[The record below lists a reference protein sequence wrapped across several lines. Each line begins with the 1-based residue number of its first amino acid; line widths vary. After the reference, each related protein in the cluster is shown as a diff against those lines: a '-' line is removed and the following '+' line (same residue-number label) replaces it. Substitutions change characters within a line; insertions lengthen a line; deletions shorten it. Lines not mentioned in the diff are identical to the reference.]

1 MTITGKLLING
12 EWIDGQAGTYHAV
25 DPATG
30 QELSPSLS
38 KASIEQVKQAVAAAE
53 AASSEFRRMP
63 LQKRAGFLRACA
75 EEIMALGE
83 TLVVRA
89 MAETGLPKA
98 RIEGERG
105 RTCGQLNLFAD
116 TILTGEFLDV
126 RIDTALPDRQPL
138 PRLDL
143 RYMNQA
149 IGPVVVFGASNF
161 PLAFSVAGG
170 DTASALAAGC
180 PVLVKGHSSHPG
192 TSELVAQAIARA
204 ARSTAMPA
212 GVFSLLMGSGR
223 EVGSALVSAPE
234 VKAVGFTGSFAGGM
248 TLVRLAAE
256 RPEPIP
262 VFTEMGS
269 LNPVVL
275 LPGALEKEAEKI
287 AEGFI
292 GSLNL
297 GVGQFCT
304 NPGLVLGIEG
314 PSLDRFVESAA
325 RHLAQQPAGV
335 MLNEGISQAYSQG
348 VATISGQPGVN
359 KMAVGEARDG
369 KPGFCGQPTLL
380 SVSAADFIVNHQ
392 LTEEMFGP
400 ASILVRCRD
409 LDELLAALK
418 SLKGQLTGTI
428 HAAAG
433 EMADY
438 EELIDELSQRV
449 GRLLVNGF
457 PTGVE
462 VCHAM
467 VHGGPFPATSDVRF
481 TSVGTAAIKRFLRP
495 ICLQNFPGELFPEAL
510 QDSNPLNIWR
520 LVNGERSRSPL

>member
-1 MTITGKLLING
+1 
-12 EWIDGQAGTYHAV
+12 
-25 DPATG
+25 
-30 QELSPSLS
+30 
-38 KASIEQVKQAVAAAE
+38 
-53 AASSEFRRMP
+53 
-63 LQKRAGFLRACA
+63 
-75 EEIMALGE
+75 
-83 TLVVRA
+83 
-89 MAETGLPKA
+89 
-98 RIEGERG
+98 
-105 RTCGQLNLFAD
+105 
-116 TILTGEFLDV
+116 
-126 RIDTALPDRQPL
+126 
-138 PRLDL
+138 
-143 RYMNQA
+143 
-149 IGPVVVFGASNF
+149 
-161 PLAFSVAGG
+161 
-170 DTASALAAGC
+170 
-180 PVLVKGHSSHPG
+180 
-192 TSELVAQAIARA
+192 
-204 ARSTAMPA
+204 
-212 GVFSLLMGSGR
+212 
-223 EVGSALVSAPE
+223 
-234 VKAVGFTGSFAGGM
+234 
-248 TLVRLAAE
+248 
-256 RPEPIP
+256 
-262 VFTEMGS
+262 
-269 LNPVVL
+269 
-275 LPGALEKEAEKI
+275 
-287 AEGFI
+287 
-292 GSLNL
+292 
-297 GVGQFCT
+297 
-304 NPGLVLGIEG
+304 
-314 PSLDRFVESAA
+314 
-325 RHLAQQPAGV
+325 